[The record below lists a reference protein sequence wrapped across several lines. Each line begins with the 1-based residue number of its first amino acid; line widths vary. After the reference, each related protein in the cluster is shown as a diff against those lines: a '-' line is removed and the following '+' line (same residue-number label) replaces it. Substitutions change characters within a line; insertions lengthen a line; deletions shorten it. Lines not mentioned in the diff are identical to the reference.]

1 MSTALL
7 GAPAAAQRMLAGP
20 VLPTL
25 LRLATPNMLGL
36 FAMTVVI
43 GYDGVVV
50 GRLGPDALAG
60 VALVLPLSMLML
72 QMSAGGLGGAT
83 TAAVAGAVGAGQ
95 TDTASR
101 LAAHA
106 LVLALAASLL
116 FTGMATAPGT
126 YQALGGTG
134 QALGHASVYA
144 LVLFGGASVIWLVN
158 ILAAIARGLGD
169 MMAASLALVGST
181 CIHLL
186 LCPALVF
193 GHGPLPALGVGGAA
207 ASTLLSNAAAGL
219 GLFAW
224 LCRRGSPLRFGP
236 AAWRPDAAV
245 FRGILKVGLPASVIP
260 VLSNATVALATGF
273 MASFGT
279 LAVAGYGI
287 AARLEYIVVPVAFG
301 FGSALTA
308 MVATNLGADQAARAK
323 AITWTGAGLVFA
335 ITGLIGVAA
344 ALEPAAWMLLFTAD
358 PAVIDTGSR
367 YLRIVGGCYGFFGLG
382 LALLFASQGAG
393 RMRWPLAAS
402 SIRLAVVAGGGWLC
416 LQLLPGSQA
425 ALFVAIGL
433 SFVVYGPALA
443 LAIGAST
450 WTPAAARPARA

>member
-1 MSTALL
+1 MTALV
-7 GAPAAAQRMLAGP
+7 GAPAATQRMLAGP

-43 GYDGVVV
+43 GYDGVIV
-50 GRLGPDALAG
+50 GQLGADALAG

-83 TAAVAGAVGAGQ
+83 TAAVASAIGAGQ
-95 TDTASR
+95 ADRGSR

-116 FTGMATAPGT
+116 FTGVASRPAV
-126 YQALGGTG
+126 YQAMGGRE
-134 QALGHASVYA
+134 QALGHASAYA

-169 MMAASLALVGST
+169 MMAPSLALVGST

-193 GHGPLPALGVGGAA
+193 GPGPLPALGVGGAA
-207 ASTLLSNAAAGL
+207 ASTLLSNAAAAL
-219 GLFAW
+219 GLLAW
-224 LCRRGSPLRFGP
+224 LYRRGSPLRFGP

-245 FRGILKVGLPASVIP
+245 FRAILQVGLPASVIP
-260 VLSNATVALATGF
+260 LFSNATVALATGF

-287 AARLEYIVVPVAFG
+287 AARLEYIVVPIAFG

-308 MVATNLGADQAARAK
+308 MVATNLGAHQSERAK

-344 ALEPAAWMLLFTAD
+344 AVEPAAWMTLFSAD
-358 PAVIDTGSR
+358 PAVIDAGSR
-367 YLRIVGGCYGFFGLG
+367 YLRIVGGCYGCFGLG

-402 SIRLAVVAGGGWLC
+402 AMRLAVVAGGGWIC
-416 LQLLPGSQA
+416 MQLFAGSQA
-425 ALFVAIGL
+425 ALFVTIGL
-433 SFVVYGPALA
+433 SFVVYGSALA
-443 LAIGAST
+443 LAIGASQ
-450 WTPAAARPARA
+450 WTPSAARPSRA

>member
-1 MSTALL
+1 MSAVLA

-43 GYDGVVV
+43 GYDGVIV

-60 VALVLPLSMLML
+60 VALVLPLAMLML

-83 TAAVAGAVGAGQ
+83 TAAVAGAIGAGQ
-95 TDTASR
+95 GERASR

-106 LVLALAASLL
+106 LLLALAASLL
-116 FTGMATAPGT
+116 FSAVATRPAV
-126 YQALGGTG
+126 YQAMGGRDGALG
-134 QALGHASVYA
+134 QASSYA
-144 LVLFGGASVIWLVN
+144 LVLFGGAAVIWLVN

-169 MMAASLALVGST
+169 MLAASLALVGAT

-193 GHGPLPALGVGGAA
+193 GHGPLPALGVSGAA
-207 ASTLLSNAAAGL
+207 ASTLLSNGAAAL
-219 GLFAW
+219 GLFVW
-224 LCRRGSPLRFGP
+224 LCRPGSPLRFGP
-236 AAWRPDAAV
+236 AAWRPDAAA
-245 FRGILKVGLPASVIP
+245 FRGILRVGLPASLIP
-260 VLSNATVALATGF
+260 ILSNATVAFATGF

-287 AARLEYIVVPVAFG
+287 AARLEYIVVPIAFG
-301 FGSALTA
+301 FGGALTA
-308 MVATNLGADQAARAK
+308 MVATNIGADQVRRAK
-323 AITWTGAGLVFA
+323 DITWTGAALVFA
-335 ITGLIGVAA
+335 ITGLIGVVA
-344 ALEPAAWMLLFTAD
+344 ALRPGAWMTLFTAD
-358 PAVIDTGSR
+358 PAVIDAGSR

-393 RMRWPLAAS
+393 QMRWPVAAS
-402 SIRLAVVAGGGWLC
+402 SLRLAIVAGGGWLC
-416 LQLLPGSQA
+416 MQAFAGSQA
-425 ALFVAIGL
+425 ALFVAIAL
-433 SFVVYGPALA
+433 SFAVYGPVLA
-443 LAIGAST
+443 LAIRASE
-450 WTPAAARPARA
+450 WKRPAARGVRA